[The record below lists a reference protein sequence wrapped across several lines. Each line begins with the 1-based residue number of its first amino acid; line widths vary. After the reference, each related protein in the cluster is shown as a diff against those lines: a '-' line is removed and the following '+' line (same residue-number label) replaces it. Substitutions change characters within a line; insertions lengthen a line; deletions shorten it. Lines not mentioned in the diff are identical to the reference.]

1 MELLTADTPDR
12 LETALAAI
20 ADLVVVGVDVERAD
34 SDRYFRTPALIQ
46 VGGEGRVALV
56 DPLALDDLLPLQ
68 TFLSGRLTVLHALDN
83 DLVPLASA
91 GVQPP
96 SLADTAV
103 AASLLGLPTG
113 LERLL
118 EDLLAV
124 KLPGD
129 KEQMQRADWEARPLS
144 EDMRAYAAADVADL
158 PALWRELAARLSHAG
173 RAGWYQEELA
183 ALLAQPPLEER
194 RAWTRLRG
202 IGRLDGE
209 GRRRIRALWHRRESL
224 ARSTDTA
231 PSRIASDRLLVDLA
245 SAPPTSRRE
254 LGRRGMRRESVRR
267 FGSALMEAAERPDA
281 VIMPPDVDDADAIV
295 GRNRRPSQHEKALSD
310 RLRSLRAELA
320 EDLGIDAGVLCPSR
334 AINAAVLAGPRT
346 VDDLRTALALRAWQ
360 WQLLAPT
367 FCEAFGLDRDEGQD
381 GEAAED
387 AHTENGDATKER

>member
-12 LETALAAI
+12 LEAALDALA
-20 ADLVVVGVDVERAD
+20 DLGVVGVDVERAD

-91 GVQPP
+91 GVRPP

-113 LERLL
+113 LEPLL

-124 KLPGD
+124 TLPSD

-144 EDMRAYAAADVADL
+144 EGMRAYAAADVADL

-209 GRRRIRALWHRRESL
+209 GRRRARALWHRRESL

-231 PSRIASDRLLVDLA
+231 PSRIAPDRLLVDLA
-245 SAPPTSRRE
+245 STPPNSSRE

-267 FGSALMEAAERPDA
+267 FGSALIEAAEQPDA
-281 VIMPPDVDDADAIV
+281 VATPPDADDADAVV
-295 GRNRRPSQHEKALSD
+295 GRGRRPSQHEKALTD

-320 EDLGIDAGVLCPSR
+320 DDLGIDAGVLCPSR
-334 AINAAVLAGPRT
+334 AITGAVLAGPRT
-346 VDDLRTALALRAWQ
+346 VDELRAALALREWQ
-360 WQLLAPT
+360 WQLLAPA
-367 FCEAFGLDRDEGQD
+367 FCEAFGLDRDGHD
-381 GEAAED
+381 GSPAVEAG
-387 AHTENGDATKER
+387 TENSDATKEH